1 MTDFPEHTRTRSF
14 PITPSSPSSTI
25 KICHQY
31 PCDSRCHRLPFFSRV
46 WHTARLY
53 KLRDTQRSVT
63 DRTKTYC
70 ALRRSS
76 EEWAT
81 YWFHPPW
88 FVHSRKFVI
97 SIQGQQSC
105 SDLCNVLGFQV
116 LLMKITA
123 GEIISWV
130 FCYLAI
136 ECRHAGRCCWCIDC
150 AARKIIVWVCVYK
163 KTWSVHLLPVMNYN
177 K

>member
-1 MTDFPEHTRTRSF
+1 MESDIQFHKWQRLTCIFAKLCPRCSSGSRVSWAEYAKKKICVTDFPEHTRTRSF

-88 FVHSRKFVI
+88 FVHSRKCVI

-105 SDLCNVLGFQV
+105 
-116 LLMKITA
+116 
-123 GEIISWV
+123 
-130 FCYLAI
+130 
-136 ECRHAGRCCWCIDC
+136 
-150 AARKIIVWVCVYK
+150 
-163 KTWSVHLLPVMNYN
+163 
-177 K
+177 